1 MPLCMKDSRISRC
14 WRILLTLFRFGGYG
28 RIITVPI
35 APPST
40 DFRKALVTSAAD
52 PLGIGS
58 RERIPLVKVKDTRSE
73 IWLMLVRTRFIWDSA
88 LFGRASLKSAKVSSK
103 GAKGVGMNGHGHVV

>member
-28 RIITVPI
+28 RIITIPI

-40 DFRKALVTSAAD
+40 DFRKALATSAAD

-58 RERIPLVKVKDTRSE
+58 RERIPLVKVKDPRSE
-73 IWLMLVRTRFIWDSA
+73 NMINACTHEVYLGKRLVLSVIVEI
-88 LFGRASLKSAKVSSK
+88 G
-103 GAKGVGMNGHGHVV
+103 

>member
-40 DFRKALVTSAAD
+40 DFRKALATSVAD

-58 RERIPLVKVKDTRSE
+58 RERIPLVKVKDPRSE
-73 IWLMLVRTRFIWDSA
+73 NMINACTHEVYLGKRLVLSVIVEI
-88 LFGRASLKSAKVSSK
+88 G
-103 GAKGVGMNGHGHVV
+103 

>member
-1 MPLCMKDSRISRC
+1 MPRCMKDSRISRC

-58 RERIPLVKVKDTRSE
+58 RERIPLVKVKDPRSE
-73 IWLMLVRTRFIWDSA
+73 NLINACTHEVYLGKRLVLSVIVEI
-88 LFGRASLKSAKVSSK
+88 G
-103 GAKGVGMNGHGHVV
+103 

>member
-1 MPLCMKDSRISRC
+1 MYPNLCRKWLMPRCMKDSRISRC

-73 IWLMLVRTRFIWDSA
+73 I
-88 LFGRASLKSAKVSSK
+88 
-103 GAKGVGMNGHGHVV
+103 

>member
-1 MPLCMKDSRISRC
+1 MKDSRISRC

-58 RERIPLVKVKDTRSE
+58 RERIPLVKVKDPRSE
-73 IWLMLVRTRFIWDSA
+73 NMINACTHEVYLGKRLVLSVIVEI
-88 LFGRASLKSAKVSSK
+88 G
-103 GAKGVGMNGHGHVV
+103 

>member
-1 MPLCMKDSRISRC
+1 MPRCMKDSRISRC

-58 RERIPLVKVKDTRSE
+58 RERIPLVKVKDPRSE
-73 IWLMLVRTRFIWDSA
+73 NMINACTHEVYLGKRLVLSVIVEI
-88 LFGRASLKSAKVSSK
+88 G
-103 GAKGVGMNGHGHVV
+103 

>member
-1 MPLCMKDSRISRC
+1 MPLCMKDYRISRC

-58 RERIPLVKVKDTRSE
+58 RERIPLVKVKDPRSE
-73 IWLMLVRTRFIWDSA
+73 NMINACTHEVYLGKRLVLSVIVEI
-88 LFGRASLKSAKVSSK
+88 G
-103 GAKGVGMNGHGHVV
+103 

>member
-58 RERIPLVKVKDTRSE
+58 RERIPLVKVKDPRSE
-73 IWLMLVRTRFIWDSA
+73 NMINACTHEVYLGKRLVLSVIVEI
-88 LFGRASLKSAKVSSK
+88 G
-103 GAKGVGMNGHGHVV
+103 